1 MKYSLVLVSKFFNP
15 LFLFQRANKQL
26 SILLGYYIA
35 IQALNYHHSYISKQ
49 LPPTP
54 GGPILDNLAQTF
66 DGPPTL
72 ERSGSEHRRAVTSS
86 RP

>member
-1 MKYSLVLVSKFFNP
+1 MKYSLVLVSKFFIP

-49 LPPTP
+49 LPPYSRRSQP
-54 GGPILDNLAQTF
+54 AQHGADLWWSANLIAKRF
-66 DGPPTL
+66 
-72 ERSGSEHRRAVTSS
+72 
-86 RP
+86 